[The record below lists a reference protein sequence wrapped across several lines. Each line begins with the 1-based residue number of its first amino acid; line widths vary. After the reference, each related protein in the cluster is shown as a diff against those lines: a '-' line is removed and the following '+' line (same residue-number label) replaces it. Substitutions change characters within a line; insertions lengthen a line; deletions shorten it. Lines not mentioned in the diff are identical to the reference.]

1 MKISRLMST
10 QHPDNVT
17 SPFFANNCVL
27 GGDDEIQEAFYVYSH
42 LNIDEQLWDAEGKDV
57 DNYVVEK
64 LLSRYPAYFKKKILG
79 KDKFLTLRV
88 PNPEVQKMQGKILLE
103 SLNSIPRNFDIGNA
117 FLGKDIAPVFEV
129 VLPMCSSEKNITR
142 THQYYKK
149 HIIER
154 QNKPVMEGDKTVSDW
169 LGNFGPSDI
178 RVTPLFE
185 TKDAIINSAEYVEK
199 YIKSEKIK
207 ELQRVWFARSDP
219 ALNYSSTAAVL
230 MEKIGLLKLHDLQEK
245 LSIDI
250 LPIIG
255 CGAAPFRGNFNPNRI
270 KENIRAY
277 PSIQTFTAQ
286 SAFKYDYP
294 LKDVLNAI
302 DDINNTERHAPPFLD
317 INRAQELILKMEK
330 DYVSSLKV
338 LAPTINLMSKYVPS
352 RRKRKLHTGLFGYS
366 RSAEGITLPRAIK
379 FTASF
384 YSLGLPPEILGMT
397 NITSQEIDEIR
408 HFYRSI
414 DTDFKDSL
422 KFLNKDNLDYFAPEI
437 KKKVLAAIENFEVE
451 VDEEHK
457 QVTTD
462 ILTALKKQDVLGIQ
476 EGIVKAGRIRQFL
489 G

>member
-1 MKISRLMST
+1 
-10 QHPDNVT
+10 
-17 SPFFANNCVL
+17 
-27 GGDDEIQEAFYVYSH
+27 
-42 LNIDEQLWDAEGKDV
+42 
-57 DNYVVEK
+57 
-64 LLSRYPAYFKKKILG
+64 
-79 KDKFLTLRV
+79 
-88 PNPEVQKMQGKILLE
+88 
-103 SLNSIPRNFDIGNA
+103 
-117 FLGKDIAPVFEV
+117 
-129 VLPMCSSEKNITR
+129 
-142 THQYYKK
+142 
-149 HIIER
+149 
-154 QNKPVMEGDKTVSDW
+154 
-169 LGNFGPSDI
+169 
-178 RVTPLFE
+178 
-185 TKDAIINSAEYVEK
+185 
-199 YIKSEKIK
+199 
-207 ELQRVWFARSDP
+207 
-219 ALNYSSTAAVL
+219 